1 MEENRYH
8 DIILNEDVEKLH
20 ALSDDEKE
28 ELMSE
33 LVYEYLPT
41 KSLKEM
47 NEVQKTLYLAWTLE
61 DACQADSLLSLSE
74 EEELFL
80 ALPETKK
87 ALEALGAFQSAAL
100 LSEFIALLPV
110 GSIPE
115 WDWFFE
121 EERED
126 IIERIDGGL
135 CDYPDGVMCDFYI
148 TYLSKPENARQLLLG
163 LGRQNA
169 AEAEAKDE

>member
-1 MEENRYH
+1 MEEKRYH
-8 DIILNEDVEKLH
+8 DIILNEDVEKLL
-20 ALSDDEKE
+20 ALSADEKE

-33 LVYEYLPT
+33 LVYEYLPA
-41 KSLKEM
+41 KSLTKM

-100 LSEFIALLPV
+100 LGELIALLPAGIV
-110 GSIPE
+110 PE

-126 IIERIDGGL
+126 IIERIDSKL

-148 TYLSKPENARQLLLG
+148 TYCSKPENARQLLSG
-163 LGRQNA
+163 LGRQND
-169 AEAEAKDE
+169 AEANSKDE